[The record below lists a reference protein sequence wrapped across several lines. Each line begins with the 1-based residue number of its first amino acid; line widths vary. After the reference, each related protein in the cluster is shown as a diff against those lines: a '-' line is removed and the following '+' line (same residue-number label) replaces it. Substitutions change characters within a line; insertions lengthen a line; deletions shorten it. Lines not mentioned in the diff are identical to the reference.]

1 MWICA
6 EPVGI
11 KVKLFQFFGLIGL
24 TIKVINSTL
33 LPLYFFL
40 DSLVLSPLLDSS
52 RFALDL
58 DLLDLRLR
66 LEDDRPLWKVTF
78 GFLSMPTGW
87 LLDRPRFR
95 LSLLAALVSSSS
107 AWLSFDFFF
116 DD

>member
-1 MWICA
+1 M
-6 EPVGI
+6 
-11 KVKLFQFFGLIGL
+11 
-24 TIKVINSTL
+24 L

-40 DSLVLSPLLDSS
+40 DSLVLSPLLDPS

-78 GFLSMPTGW
+78 DFLSMPFGW

-95 LSLLAALVSSSS
+95 LSLLAARDRKMSTNRYY
-107 AWLSFDFFF
+107 
-116 DD
+116 